1 MGYNEGGELTEK
13 VRRNPYSVVLF
24 DEVEKGHQ
32 DIYNILLQVF
42 DEGILTDGLG
52 RQVDF
57 KNTILIMTSN
67 IGTKSLGKDSFG
79 FYSNKIEDQGKI
91 EKNILQ
97 SVKYFSPELLNRV
110 MILLYLIL

>member
-1 MGYNEGGELTEK
+1 MSEFSERFSLSRLIGSPPGYVGYNEGGELTEK

-79 FYSNKIEDQGKI
+79 FTVISQ
-91 EKNILQ
+91 
-97 SVKYFSPELLNRV
+97 
-110 MILLYLIL
+110 